1 MIDGDSNSSMDKAS
15 TVENPTGTSG
25 KYTSE
30 SPAGLPLFVQF
41 GRVFIRL
48 KNNDIYS

>member
-25 KYTSE
+25 EVHLRIPSGITALCTIWTCVYS
-30 SPAGLPLFVQF
+30 
-41 GRVFIRL
+41 L
-48 KNNDIYS
+48 KEQ